1 MTGLGS
7 KHDWERPGAFEVA
20 PGVHRIPLPLPND
33 GLHAVNVYAIADGEQ
48 VVMIDAG
55 WALDSS
61 RQVLESSLGLIGY
74 DLGSISRFLVT
85 HVHRDHYTQ
94 AITIRRVFGSRVFLG
109 IEERHT
115 LSELLS
121 TAQHLPKG
129 LLDRLRAG
137 GAASL
142 VDELVR
148 AESATDP
155 VDLREWAEPD
165 EWLSDGM
172 AIPVGGRTL
181 SVLATPGHTRG
192 HVVFHDAQ
200 ARLLFAGDHVLP
212 HITPSIGFES
222 APAASPLSHYLASLR
237 TVAALADSTLLPAH
251 GPIAESTAGRV
262 SELLDHHKHR
272 LDATFVAVRNGA
284 TTGYDVAQELR
295 WTSRQRR
302 FSELD
307 LFNQM
312 IAVNETI
319 AHLEVLVE
327 QQKLAVSEVA
337 GVDIYRS

>member
-1 MTGLGS
+1 
-7 KHDWERPGAFEVA
+7 
-20 PGVHRIPLPLPND
+20 VHRIPLPLPND

-61 RQVLESSLGLIGY
+61 RRRLESSLGLIGY

-94 AITIRRVFGSRVFLG
+94 AITIRRVFGARVLLG
-109 IEERHT
+109 FGERHT
-115 LSELLS
+115 LAELLS
-121 TAQHLPKG
+121 TGHHLPKG
-129 LLDRLRAG
+129 LLDRLRGG

-142 VDELVR
+142 VDELLR
-148 AESATDP
+148 ADAVTDP
-155 VDLREWAEPD
+155 VDLREWGEPD
-165 EWLSDGM
+165 EWLHDGM
-172 AIPVGGRTL
+172 AIQVGQRTL

-222 APAASPLSHYLASLR
+222 APAASPLSHYLTSLR

-251 GPIAESTAGRV
+251 GPIASSTAGRV
-262 SELLDHHKHR
+262 SELFRHHQDR
-272 LDATFVAVRNGA
+272 LDATLHAVSHGA
-284 TTGYDVAQELR
+284 ATGYDVAQALR

-302 FSELD
+302 FAELD
-307 LFNQM
+307 LFNQV

-327 QQKLAVSEVA
+327 QQKLAVS
-337 GVDIYRS
+337 GVDGVDVYRT

>member
-1 MTGLGS
+1 MTDVES

-33 GLHAVNVYAIADGEQ
+33 GLHAVNVYAVADGEQ

-61 RQVLESSLGLIGY
+61 RRQLESSLGSIGY
-74 DLGSISRFLVT
+74 DLSSISRFLVT

-94 AITIRRVFGSRVFLG
+94 AITIRRVFGSRVLLG

-121 TAQHLPKG
+121 TAQHLPKA

-148 AESATDP
+148 AESVTDP
-155 VDLREWAEPD
+155 VDLREWGEPD
-165 EWLSDGM
+165 EWISDGM
-172 AIPVGGRTL
+172 AIQVGGRTL

-222 APAASPLSHYLASLR
+222 APAASALSHYLASLR

-251 GPIAESTAGRV
+251 GPIGESTAGRV
-262 SELLDHHKHR
+262 SQLLSHHQHR
-272 LDATFVAVRNGA
+272 LAATLVAVSEGA
-284 TTGYDVAQELR
+284 ATGYDVAQTLR

-337 GVDIYRS
+337 GVDIYRN